1 MENVVGDV
9 ALGEAAFG
17 EVTAVVEG
25 MAAAL
30 GNTPNAD
37 FSEACARR
45 SDETRSSA
53 SRWRAAG
60 AVGIKARGSPI
71 SRNQAACNAFGL
83 GGKRPRELATKG
95 ELGAGRM
102 IEVDIFFHHEGVFT
116 GVAQRRVIAAPHA
129 DL

>member
-1 MENVVGDV
+1 MKQSRRLQT
-9 ALGEAAFG
+9 LGKQWRTIA
-17 EVTAVVEG
+17 TVE
-25 MAAAL
+25 
-30 GNTPNAD
+30 
-37 FSEACARR
+37 FSLFLR
-45 SDETRSSA
+45 
-53 SRWRAAG
+53 RWRAAG